1 MELISIPYV
10 TEYNYIKMTNHF
22 KFFSKKY
29 FEIIKKNKA
38 KKYSVIRQRLEK
50 IEHYFKLNKS
60 IYYYI
65 NEILNNLYIDLE
77 NKTLNLNNISID
89 NKKLILLYNIINS
102 GNLNLQGTNLF
113 NEIIQNTFKFLNH
126 LYNEKERILKWA

>member
-29 FEIIKKNKA
+29 FEIIKKNKT
-38 KKYSVIRQRLEK
+38 KKYVVIRQRLEK
-50 IEHYFKLNKS
+50 IEEYFKLNKS

-77 NKTLNLNNISID
+77 TKTLNLNNIYID

-113 NEIIQNTFKFLNH
+113 NEIIENTFKFLNH